1 MDRRRKSTRCPL
13 CGAAAYP
20 WIALPRGSDAT
31 VGLASPVDPEDPGA
45 AADARL
51 VDRCDDCGAGIEQG
65 PPVDLAAELDA
76 VTIAAADGGR
86 VVDTPNRA
94 SWQAGLGGEG
104 WAALSEWRGR
114 LLLTPRALALLLERN
129 GLDPQR
135 PAFPPWGRGQRWLWQ
150 TFLNGI
156 TLHTNFATDVLAGR
170 LRPGNARSGFAFA
183 ADAVA
188 SALAT
193 PLVLLITL
201 PLEAI
206 AALAGRGGRMT
217 VRAERS

>member
-1 MDRRRKSTRCPL
+1 MD
-13 CGAAAYP
+13 
-20 WIALPRGSDAT
+20 
-31 VGLASPVDPEDPGA
+31 V
-45 AADARL
+45 
-51 VDRCDDCGAGIEQG
+51 
-65 PPVDLAAELDA
+65 
-76 VTIAAADGGR
+76 
-86 VVDTPNRA
+86 PNRA
-94 SWQAGLGGEG
+94 SWQAALSGEG

-129 GLDPQR
+129 GFQAQR

-170 LRPGNARSGFAFA
+170 LRPANARSRFAFA

-193 PLVLLITL
+193 PLVLLITV

-206 AALAGRGGRMT
+206 GALAGRGGRMV
-217 VRAERS
+217 VRTRRA